1 MHSCHSAQ
9 MMMDSVARQRTLIY
23 PPLFVTAPLSLS
35 KKQSSSWSSCVAGSI
50 HTLCRWS
57 SRIVLKCRDECCD
70 EKVPRYENR
79 VERGFEFKCVFK
91 SRLDVRAGC
100 PHQCCS
106 EQGTYE
112 CRQRQIHHAVDA
124 NHTVEVWKTT
134 NSYNESRQGEYR
146 SNCGNW
152 RNAI

>member
-1 MHSCHSAQ
+1 MQGELRVSKEYMSRLQNVHAQ
-9 MMMDSVARQRTLIY
+9 
-23 PPLFVTAPLSLS
+23 LSLCTDDDGRRCTS
-35 KKQSSSWSSCVAGSI
+35 ARSPHVGSGA
-50 HTLCRWS
+50 RWS

-70 EKVPRYENR
+70 EKRYENR

-106 EQGTYE
+106 EHGTYE

-124 NHTVEVWKTT
+124 NHTVEVWQTT
-134 NSYNESRQGEYR
+134 NSYNESRQGEHR